1 MRAGDVVAAGAEVS
15 VVLRAEPKAGLL
27 LKKIEDDD
35 ENEDDYD
42 FTK

>member
-1 MRAGDVVAAGAEVS
+1 
-15 VVLRAEPKAGLL
+15 LRAEPKAGLL

-42 FTK
+42 RSQCG